1 MLIVFINNL
10 GKPMTKNFI
19 KDPITDQIFDT
30 VCQRAANG
38 HSDLYETAKTLLRI
52 ATEVL
57 GYAVPHQDLKEN
69 TRRLK

>member
-1 MLIVFINNL
+1 
-10 GKPMTKNFI
+10 MTKNFI

-52 ATEVL
+52 ATELL
-57 GYAVPHQDLKEN
+57 GYSVPNQNVKEKSHHS
-69 TRRLK
+69 R